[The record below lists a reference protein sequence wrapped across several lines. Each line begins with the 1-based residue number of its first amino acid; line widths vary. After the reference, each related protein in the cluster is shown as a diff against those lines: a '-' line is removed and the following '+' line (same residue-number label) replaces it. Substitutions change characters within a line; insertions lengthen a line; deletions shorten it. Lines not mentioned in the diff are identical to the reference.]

1 MNFIRIPQLIALVSA
16 FFLLCGF
23 EFGSNYKEMYQ
34 SQLEKTEAMQE
45 QLQSYRE
52 ENSQLKE
59 EKARLEE
66 RIKALKSQQEDG
78 LAVSEEKKSL
88 DVIENRLNRR
98 EQLLNAREE
107 RLQFRE
113 EELQT
118 QRDELGDYQ
127 RKIGEIEGRLPELR
141 ERKTELKEE
150 VETLSVARQQAE
162 NGKNWWKNVA
172 LVEPA
177 ILMILFGLFYFLWRQ
192 LQLRYPQSSPRQT
205 IDVWEGSNSNHQLDE
220 KNQEKNILPNREEK
234 A

>member
-1 MNFIRIPQLIALVSA
+1 MNFIRISKLIALVFA

-34 SQLEKTEAMQE
+34 SQVEKREAMQE
-45 QLQSYRE
+45 ELQLYRK

-98 EQLLNAREE
+98 EELLNAREE
-107 RLQFRE
+107 RLQVRE

-118 QRDELGDYQ
+118 QRDELGEDQ

-141 ERKTELKEE
+141 EQKTELKEE
-150 VETLSVARQQAE
+150 VNTLRAARQQAE

-177 ILMILFGLFYFLWRQ
+177 IMMLIFGLFYLLWRQ
-192 LQLRYPQSSPRQT
+192 LQPRYSESSPRQT
-205 IDVWEGSNSNHQLDE
+205 IDVWEGSNHQLGE
-220 KNQEKNILPNREEK
+220 KTQEKNILPKSEEK

>member
-1 MNFIRIPQLIALVSA
+1 
-16 FFLLCGF
+16 
-23 EFGSNYKEMYQ
+23 
-34 SQLEKTEAMQE
+34 MQE
-45 QLQSYRE
+45 QLESYRE
-52 ENSQLKE
+52 VNSQLKE

-98 EQLLNAREE
+98 EELLNEKEE
-107 RLQFRE
+107 RLQVRE

-118 QRDELGDYQ
+118 QRNELGADQ
-127 RKIGEIEGRLPELR
+127 RKIGEMEGRLPELR
-141 ERKTELKEE
+141 ERTTELQEE
-150 VETLSVARQQAE
+150 VNTLGVAREQAE

-177 ILMILFGLFYFLWRQ
+177 IIMLLLGLFYFLWRQ
-192 LQLRYPQSSPRQT
+192 LQPRYSQSSPRQT
-205 IDVWEGSNSNHQLDE
+205 IDVWEGSNHQLGE
-220 KNQEKNILPNREEK
+220 KSQEKNILPKSEEK

>member
-1 MNFIRIPQLIALVSA
+1 MNFIRISKLITLVFA

-34 SQLEKTEAMQE
+34 SQVEKTEATQE
-45 QLQSYRE
+45 QLRSYRE

-88 DVIENRLNRR
+88 DVIENRLNQR
-98 EQLLNAREE
+98 EEVLNEREE
-107 RLQFRE
+107 RLRVKE
-113 EELQT
+113 DELQT
-118 QRDELGDYQ
+118 QRDELGEYQ
-127 RKIGEIEGRLPELR
+127 RKIGEIEGRLPELV
-141 ERKTELKEE
+141 ERKTELKAE

-177 ILMILFGLFYFLWRQ
+177 MMMLLFGLFYFLWKQ
-192 LQLRYPQSSPRQT
+192 LQPRYSQSSPPQT
-205 IDVWEGSNSNHQLDE
+205 IDVWEGSNHQLAE
-220 KNQEKNILPNREEK
+220 KSQEKNMLPKSEEK